1 MKVLLSNGGNCPNGS
16 NNCDFKGVHALP
28 LTKEIMGMIGRYR
41 QDGHIDPCPLC
52 LRDTMLAVAALL
64 HLEAATV
71 AGAKSGKPSVGG
83 KRIIEEFT
91 EAASERLEAV
101 TEASLARIA
110 QSKH

>member
-1 MKVLLSNGGNCPNGS
+1 MRNRNPDWEFGDTHEL
-16 NNCDFKGVHALP
+16 AL
-28 LTKEIMGMIGRYR
+28 TQEIMGVIGRYH
-41 QDGHIDPCPLC
+41 QHQHIDPSPLW
-52 LRDTMLAVAALL
+52 LRNTMLAVAALL

-71 AGAKSGKPSVGG
+71 ARAKSRKTAVGG
-83 KRIIEEFT
+83 KSIIEEFT

>member
-41 QDGHIDPCPLC
+41 QDGHSDPCPLC

-101 TEASLARIA
+101 IGASPARVA
-110 QSKH
+110 RSKH

>member
-1 MKVLLSNGGNCPNGS
+1 MKVLLSDEGNCPNGG

-41 QDGHIDPCPLC
+41 QDEHIDPCPLC

-71 AGAKSGKPSVGG
+71 ADAKSGKSSVGG

-101 TEASLARIA
+101 IGASPARVA
-110 QSKH
+110 RSKH

>member
-1 MKVLLSNGGNCPNGS
+1 MKVLLSDEGNCPNGS
-16 NNCDFKGVHALP
+16 NNCDFTGAHELA

-41 QDGHIDPCPLC
+41 QDGHIDRCPLC

-71 AGAKSGKPSVGG
+71 ARAKSRKTAVGG
-83 KRIIEEFT
+83 KSIIEEFT

-101 TEASLARIA
+101 IGASPARVA
-110 QSKH
+110 RSKH